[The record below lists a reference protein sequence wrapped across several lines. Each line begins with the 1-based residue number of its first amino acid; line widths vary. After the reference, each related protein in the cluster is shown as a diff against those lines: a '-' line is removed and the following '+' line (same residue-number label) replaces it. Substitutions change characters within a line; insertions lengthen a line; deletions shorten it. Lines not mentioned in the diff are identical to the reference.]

1 MNTEIVIHLL
11 INLIVVGILVY
22 IYRANR
28 IFFIVS
34 LLVLLLIVLLMPEF
48 LIPSDLWRYLLKD

>member
-11 INLIVVGILVY
+11 INLIVIGILIY
-22 IYRANR
+22 IYRSNR

-34 LLVLLLIVLLMPEF
+34 LLILLLLILLMPEF
-48 LIPSDLWRYLLKD
+48 LIPSELWHYLLAN